1 MIRSSLVVAGTTLAL
16 AGIAIALVG
25 AGVFRSAPPAPSAAV
40 LESPSTGRARPPT
53 ADPTPADDTASDD
66 GHPNH
71 DRGPGGHDHPMPDP
85 ADFPTGI
92 DPVRIVIPAIGV
104 DADVVDL
111 RLTADQVEVPD
122 DFGDVGWWTPT
133 RRPGEIGP
141 AVMGGHVDSTS
152 GPAVFFRLTEL
163 EPGDEIL
170 VNGADGDTRTFVVD
184 RALQADKYERP
195 PEVFGFGQGRP
206 ELRLITCGGAFDPSV
221 GHYEDNYVVFAHQPD
236 PPA

>member
-1 MIRSSLVVAGTTLAL
+1 MTRSPLVVAGALVL

-40 LESPSTGRARPPT
+40 LEPPSSSRASPPT
-53 ADPTPADDTASDD
+53 ADTAPADDTAPGD
-66 GHPNH
+66 GHADH
-71 DRGPGGHDHPMPDP
+71 DGGPGGHDHPMPDP
-85 ADFPTGI
+85 ADFPTGV
-92 DPVRIVIPAIGV
+92 DPVRIEIPAIGV

-122 DFGDVGWWTPT
+122 DFGDVGWWTST

-141 AVMGGHVDSTS
+141 AVMGGHVDSAS
-152 GPAVFFRLTEL
+152 GPAVFFRLTAL
-163 EPGDEIL
+163 EPGDEII
-170 VNGADGDTRTFVVD
+170 VHGADGDTRTFVVD

-195 PEVFGFGQGRP
+195 PEVFGFGQSRP

-221 GHYEDNYVVFAHQPD
+221 GHYEDNYVVFAHQAD
-236 PPA
+236 TPA